1 MKAHSNGSSSQNFIR
16 TLIPAIILLAGLS
29 VLNFSNTS
37 FISDFS
43 NSKFKENENLNKVL
57 SRLHC
62 PEASLYFQID
72 AGKSAKKNE
81 KKMNSEWYSTVSD
94 KIRSE

>member
-1 MKAHSNGSSSQNFIR
+1 MR
-16 TLIPAIILLAGLS
+16 TLIPAVFLLTGSSL
-29 VLNFSNTS
+29 LNFSNTS

-43 NSKFKENENLNKVL
+43 NSKFNENENLNKAV

-62 PEASLYFQID
+62 PEASLYFQTD

-81 KKMNSEWYSTVSD
+81 KKISAE
-94 KIRSE
+94 